1 MMNMIT
7 SITAVEYEYVND
19 EYELQVS
26 QLLSMSMVNDNYE
39 LQAVEYEY
47 GE

>member
-1 MMNMIT
+1 MI
-7 SITAVEYEYVND
+7 SMSFKMSSMSMVND

-26 QLLSMSMVNDNYE
+26 QLSSMSVVNDEYE
-39 LQAVEYEY
+39 LQDVEYEY

>member
-1 MMNMIT
+1 MMSM
-7 SITAVEYEYVND
+7 SFKLSSMSMVND
-19 EYELQVS
+19 VYELQVS
-26 QLLSMSMVNDNYE
+26 QLSSMSMVNDEYE

>member
-1 MMNMIT
+1 MMSM
-7 SITAVEYEYVND
+7 SFKMLSMSMVND

-26 QLLSMSMVNDNYE
+26 QLSSMSMVNDEYE

-47 GE
+47 RE

>member
-1 MMNMIT
+1 MMSM
-7 SITAVEYEYVND
+7 SFKMSSMSMVKD

-26 QLLSMSMVNDNYE
+26 QLSSMSMVNDEYE
-39 LQAVEYEY
+39 LQDVEYEY

>member
-1 MMNMIT
+1 MMSM
-7 SITAVEYEYVND
+7 SLKLSSMSMVNN

-26 QLLSMSMVNDNYE
+26 QLSSMSMVNDEYE
-39 LQAVEYEY
+39 LQDVKYEY

>member
-1 MMNMIT
+1 MISMSFKLLSM
-7 SITAVEYEYVND
+7 SIVND
-19 EYELQVS
+19 VCELQVS
-26 QLLSMSMVNDNYE
+26 QLSSMSMVNDEYE